1 MANWRET
8 YLELFSSADT
18 DTVLFER
25 LAKSVVELGFE
36 HCSFGLRIPLPV
48 SAPSFSLLSNYPDR
62 WVQHYVANDYFLQD
76 PTVKHGLTESMPLQW
91 SATTQQDH
99 HEFWEEAQQH
109 GLSHGW
115 CMPCHGKY
123 GLTGMLSLVRSGEAL
138 DEAELNAKELQMA
151 WISKLVHGA
160 MTQLIAPKLMPECDI
175 ELTAREREIL
185 RWTAT
190 GKTYLE
196 TGMILGIDDRTVK
209 FHLVNT
215 MRKLNAANKT
225 EAAIKA
231 SMLGMLF

>member
-1 MANWRET
+1 MHDWRES
-8 YLELFSSADT
+8 YIDLFSSADT
-18 DTVLFER
+18 ESVLFER
-25 LAKSVVELGFE
+25 VKQVVRELGFDY
-36 HCSFGLRIPLPV
+36 CSYGMRVPLPV
-48 SAPSFSLLSNYPDR
+48 SMPKFSLLSDYPDSWTQR
-62 WVQHYVANDYFLQD
+62 YMERNYFQVD
-76 PTVKHGLTESMPLQW
+76 PTVKHGLSETSPLLW
-91 SATTQQDH
+91 SASNPQTH
-99 HEFWEEAQQH
+99 SEFWDEARQH
-109 GLSHGW
+109 RLQHGW
-115 CMPCHGKY
+115 CMPAQSKN
-123 GLTGMLSLVRSGEAL
+123 GLTGLLSLVRSAEAITP
-138 DEAELNAKELQMA
+138 AELDAKELRMT
-151 WISKLVHGA
+151 WLTRLVHGA